1 MHLLSS
7 VSELET
13 TRTCLVH
20 PGRKNDPQINSTR
33 MKKSLLLP
41 VIGLFALGN
50 NALAQC
56 PAGQTQVT
64 VAITTDRYGDETT
77 WTLTGPGGTP
87 VYAQGGPY
95 TLAAAN
101 GAYPQTPVNACV
113 PDGTVCIF
121 TINDS
126 YGDGICCAYGS
137 GLYLVTAGATTLATN
152 TNFTGSQEVAYF
164 QTGPQSALDLA
175 GLSIALPSVVAQG
188 NQTLTGTLRN
198 FGSTAISSF
207 TLNYSIDGGA
217 PVAQAINANIAPGAI
232 YNYTHNTP
240 WNATTGSHTVAV
252 WATNLNG
259 STDGNTANDMVSTS
273 VNVAT
278 QTVQRRALMEQF
290 TSSTCPPCAS
300 LEANWGVSTFA
311 SANPNMPG
319 SNQAAIKY
327 HLNFPSPGND
337 PSYNPDANTRR
348 TYYAVN
354 GIPNRFMDGVTFN
367 SNTSA
372 ALTQAQARPAFM
384 TIQSSYTVTG
394 NTVNASVTVIPY
406 ANFAGSHKLFIAVVE
421 DSYNYAAS
429 TTTQDVF
436 KYVMRKMM
444 PNGNGITLS
453 NLVAG
458 EPQTFTQSYTFS
470 GPPVAQNGYNLW
482 TNLDNC
488 TLLSFVQNVSTKE
501 VLQADFS
508 NISAPVSVAENE
520 LDRTTRVFPN
530 PTNGVLFVDYELPAG
545 ETAQVEV
552 FNMVGERVLTTTR
565 STGNGQQRET
575 LDISSL
581 SDGIYFVN
589 ITAGG
594 LRATRKVTLAK

>member
-1 MHLLSS
+1 
-7 VSELET
+7 
-13 TRTCLVH
+13 
-20 PGRKNDPQINSTR
+20 

-41 VIGLFALGN
+41 VFGLLALGN
-50 NALAQC
+50 TAFAQC
-56 PAGQTQVT
+56 PTGQTQVS
-64 VAITTDRYGDETT
+64 VSITTDNYGEETS

-87 VYAQGGPY
+87 VYASAGN
-95 TLAAAN
+95 LADATTIPA
-101 GAYPQTPVNACV
+101 VNACV
-113 PDGTVCIF
+113 PNGTVVIF
-121 TINDS
+121 SIFDS
-126 YGDGICCAYGS
+126 YGDGICCQYGTGS
-137 GLYLVTAGATTLATN
+137 YTVTAGGN
-152 TNFTGSQEVAYF
+152 TVASGGEFESEEITYF
-164 QTGPQSALDLA
+164 QTGPQAALDLA
-175 GLSIALPSVVAQG
+175 GLSIGLPSVVAQG
-188 NQTLTGTLRN
+188 NQTITGSLRN
-198 FGSTAISSF
+198 FGTTAISSF

-217 PVAQAINANIAPGAI
+217 PPVAQAINANIAPGAI

-278 QTVQRRALMEQF
+278 QTVQRKALMEQF

-311 SANPNMPG
+311 NANPNMPG

-354 GIPNRFMDGVTFN
+354 GIPNRFMDGTSFN
-367 SNTSA
+367 STAAS
-372 ALTQAQARPAFM
+372 ALTDAQNRPAFM
-384 TIQSSYTVTG
+384 LIQSSYTISG
-394 NTVNASVTVIPY
+394 NTVNASVTVTPY
-406 ANFAGSHKLFIAVVE
+406 ANFTGSHKLFIAVVE

-429 TTTQDVF
+429 TTSQDVF

-444 PNGNGITLS
+444 PNGNGITLA

-501 VLQADFS
+501 VLQADFAG
-508 NISAPVSVAENE
+508 ISAPVSVAENE

-530 PTNGVLFVDYELPAG
+530 PTNGILFVDYELPAG

-552 FNMVGERVLTTTR
+552 FNMVGERVINTTR
-565 STGNGQQRET
+565 STGNGLQRET

-581 SDGIYFVN
+581 SEGVYFVN
-589 ITAGG
+589 ISAGG
-594 LRATRKVTLAK
+594 LRATRKVTLTK

>member
-1 MHLLSS
+1 
-7 VSELET
+7 
-13 TRTCLVH
+13 
-20 PGRKNDPQINSTR
+20 

-41 VIGLFALGN
+41 VFGLLALGN
-50 NALAQC
+50 TAFAQC
-56 PAGQTQVT
+56 PTGQTQVS
-64 VAITTDRYGDETT
+64 VSITTDYYGEETS

-87 VYAQGGPY
+87 VYASAGN
-95 TLAAAN
+95 LADATTIPA
-101 GAYPQTPVNACV
+101 VNACV
-113 PDGTVCIF
+113 PNGTVVIF
-121 TINDS
+121 SIFDS
-126 YGDGICCAYGS
+126 YGDGICCQYGTGS
-137 GLYLVTAGATTLATN
+137 YTVTAGGN
-152 TNFTGSQEVAYF
+152 TVASGGEFESEEITYF
-164 QTGPQSALDLA
+164 QTGPQAALDLA
-175 GLSIALPSVVAQG
+175 GLSIGLPSVVAQG
-188 NQTLTGTLRN
+188 NQTITGSLRN
-198 FGSTAISSF
+198 FGTTAISSF

-217 PVAQAINANIAPGAI
+217 PAVAQAINANIAPGAI

-278 QTVQRRALMEQF
+278 QTVQRKALMEQF

-311 SANPNMPG
+311 NANPNMPG

-354 GIPNRFMDGVTFN
+354 GIPNRFMDGTSFN
-367 SNTSA
+367 STAAS
-372 ALTQAQARPAFM
+372 ALTDAQNRPAFM
-384 TIQSSYTVTG
+384 LIQSSYTISG
-394 NTVNASVTVIPY
+394 NTVNASVTVTPY
-406 ANFAGSHKLFIAVVE
+406 ANFTGSHKLFIAVVE

-429 TTTQDVF
+429 TTSQDVF

-444 PNGNGITLS
+444 PNGNGITLA

-501 VLQADFS
+501 VLQADFAG
-508 NISAPVSVAENE
+508 ISAPVSVAENE

-530 PTNGVLFVDYELPAG
+530 PTNGILFVDYELPAG

-552 FNMVGERVLTTTR
+552 FNMVGERVINTTR
-565 STGNGQQRET
+565 STGNGLQRET

-581 SDGIYFVN
+581 SEGVYFVN
-589 ITAGG
+589 ISAGG
-594 LRATRKVTLAK
+594 LRATRKVTLTK